1 MFTLT
6 ENLKFKMFTLTD
18 NLDIKCF
25 PCRCD
30 SLRTEPRSLNW
41 VSAKVPTQQ
50 NHRHRCWKLDV

>member
-6 ENLKFKMFTLTD
+6 ENLKYKMFTLTE

-41 VSAKVPTQQ
+41 VSVKVPTQQ
-50 NHRHRCWKLDV
+50 NHWKLDV